1 MIDNNRV
8 LQGISAS
15 PGIVLGKTYCFLK
28 QVEAKQATISS
39 DQMNDEINRLSSAI
53 REAKNDLED
62 IYEKAC
68 QELPAAEAA
77 IFEVHMMLMDD
88 PSLLDMIMAQISKL
102 SICAEQAVH
111 DAIESYA
118 QRLSELQDEYL
129 SQRASD
135 IREVG
140 QRIIC
145 KLSGQKESGLI
156 LEEARII
163 VAEDLGPTE
172 TMQIDK
178 SKLLGI
184 ITEKGTNTSHIAI
197 LARAF
202 GIPCIVGVPDIT
214 CLVRNDV
221 TVALDGAA
229 GTVTIEPDPEKMEA
243 ISELVSLENRRNAT
257 LQELIDKPSMT
268 KDGKYVDLWAN
279 IGHPREAVEAFQL
292 GAQGIGL
299 FRTEFLFMDRP
310 DFPSEAEQEQA
321 YRQVLA
327 TMQGR
332 PVVIRTIDIGADKS
346 LKYLSM
352 AKEENPFLGVRGVRL
367 CLKEKSLFKTQL
379 RALLKAS
386 TAGSLWIMLP
396 MVTIMQ
402 EVRECKRI
410 LAEIRLELKRD
421 CILVAENVKLGI
433 MVETPAVALMADLFA
448 KEVDFFSIGTND
460 LVQYTMA
467 SDRQNQ
473 ALAHLNDPLNP
484 AVIRLID
491 TTVQAAKKQGIPVGM
506 CGEMAGNPNYTEHLV
521 RIGLDEL
528 SMSASSLLPVKEKVR
543 SL

>member
-1 MIDNNRV
+1 MTDSNRM

-15 PGIVLGKTYCFLK
+15 PGTVLGKAYCCLK
-28 QVEAKQATISS
+28 TVEAKQATISP
-39 DQMNDEINRLSSAI
+39 DQVNGEINNLSNAI
-53 REAKNDLED
+53 REAKNDLKG

-77 IFEVHMMLMDD
+77 IFEVHMMLLDD
-88 PSLLDMIMAQISKL
+88 PSLLDMIRAKISEQAA
-102 SICAEQAVH
+102 CAEQAVY
-111 DAIESYA
+111 DTIESYA
-118 QRLSELQDEYL
+118 QSFSELQDEYL

-140 QRIIC
+140 RRIIC
-145 KLSGQKESGLI
+145 KLSGQNESELI
-156 LEEARII
+156 GEEARIL
-163 VAEDLGPTE
+163 VAEDLGPAE
-172 TMQIDK
+172 MLQLDK
-178 SKLLGI
+178 AKLLGI
-184 ITEKGTNTSHIAI
+184 ITEKGTNTSHVAI
-197 LARAF
+197 LARIL
-202 GIPCIVGVPDIT
+202 GIPCVVGVPDIT
-214 CLVRNDV
+214 SIARSGM
-221 TVALDGAA
+221 TMAMDGAA
-229 GTVTIEPDPEKMEA
+229 GTVTIEPDQKKTRA
-243 ISELVSLENRRNAT
+243 VLELASLEKRRNAT
-257 LQELIDKPSMT
+257 LQELIDKPSVT
-268 KDGKYVDLWAN
+268 QDGKYIDLWVN
-279 IGHPREAVEAFQL
+279 IGHPQEAVEAFQL

-299 FRTEFLFMDRP
+299 YRTEFLFMDRP
-310 DFPSEAEQEQA
+310 DFPREEEQELA

-327 TMQGR
+327 AMQGR
-332 PVVIRTIDIGADKS
+332 PVVVRTIDIGADKTVQ
-346 LKYLSM
+346 YLSM
-352 AKEENPFLGVRGVRL
+352 DKEENPFLGVRGVRL

-386 TAGSLWIMLP
+386 TAGNLWIMLP

-402 EVRECKRI
+402 EIRECKRI

-421 CILVAENVKLGI
+421 NILVAENVRLGI

-473 ALAHLNDPLNP
+473 ALAYLNDPLNP
-484 AVIRLID
+484 AVTRLIE

-506 CGEMAGNPNYTEHLV
+506 CGEMAGNPNYTEHLL

-528 SMSASSLLPVKEKVR
+528 SMSASSLLPVKEKIR